1 MMNVLRHVL
10 VATEGQGTRK
20 KQYRSNEEHGRCMDD
35 GRPQGAT
42 LPHRPTLVPTMS
54 DLAETRADIVG
65 TGAVWMLGGAPCER
79 PSSPYGY
86 SSADFASSNKFQTV
100 FTTIALLIL
109 FSLLLSSCGFP
120 GIVSTSAQLPQVG
133 ETQTP
138 HTLPPVRFPQDEAPH
153 RDLTEWWYYTGHM
166 DATTPDGKLHHYG
179 FEFVIFQALRSDL
192 PPIYAAHFA
201 ISDVTT
207 GQFHYDQRRL
217 IEPNAML
224 PNGTSTSGFN
234 LALGNWT
241 MRGLNGL
248 DHLSATMTN
257 YALQLN
263 LLGLKPPTLHNG
275 NGIITNGLAGF
286 SYYYSRTRMSLSGT
300 FIDHNQPLHVTGEA
314 WMDHQW
320 GNFLALGSGGW
331 DWFSVQLNNFTE
343 LMIYRFRDASGKAIS
358 TYVGYI
364 GPRTDDH
371 LLPASAL
378 HIIILDHWTS
388 PITHITYPSGWR
400 LDISNPQLQASLTL
414 LPELKDQELVVYS
427 STGNS
432 YWEGAVSI
440 QGQSAGV
447 AVQGEGYVEL
457 TGYVR
462 G

>member
-1 MMNVLRHVL
+1 MMNVLRRIGK
-10 VATEGQGTRK
+10 T
-20 KQYRSNEEHGRCMDD
+20 KQ
-35 GRPQGAT
+35 T
-42 LPHRPTLVPTMS
+42 LL
-54 DLAETRADIVG
+54 
-65 TGAVWMLGGAPCER
+65 
-79 PSSPYGY
+79 
-86 SSADFASSNKFQTV
+86 
-100 FTTIALLIL
+100 TTIALLIL
-109 FSLLLSSCGFP
+109 LSLALTSCGFP
-120 GIVSTSAQLPQVG
+120 GIVSTSAQLPQVSA
-133 ETQTP
+133 TP
-138 HTLPPVRFPQDEAPH
+138 TGTALPPVRFPQDEAPH

-179 FEFVIFQALRSDL
+179 FEYVIFQALRSDL
-192 PPIYAAHFA
+192 PPIYASHFA

-217 IEPNAML
+217 IEPRAIL

-241 MRGLNGL
+241 MRGLNGS

-257 YALQLN
+257 YAMQLN

-275 NGIITNGLAGF
+275 NGLITYGLAGF

-300 FIDHNQPLHVTGEA
+300 LIDHNQSLRVSGEA

-320 GNFLALGSGGW
+320 GNFLALGGGGW

-343 LMIYRFRDASGKAIS
+343 MMIYRIRDAGGKAIS

-364 GPRTDDH
+364 GPHADDH

-378 HIIILDHWTS
+378 RVTVLDHWTS
-388 PITHITYPSGWR
+388 PVTHITYPSGWR

-414 LPELKDQELVVYS
+414 IPELKDQELVVYA

-440 QGQSAGV
+440 QGQSAG
-447 AVQGEGYVEL
+447 ATVQGEGYVEL